1 MPQGEIREYWWEM
14 RGRYE
19 VQQYNTMAHAP
30 DALTSVV
37 SINNSFVTINLE
49 PSGFYLTW
57 TKKITK
63 KAHET

>member
-1 MPQGEIREYWWEM
+1 M
-14 RGRYE
+14 RSSNS
-19 VQQYNTMAHAP
+19 NTMAHAP